1 MKKLI
6 AVIYTFIALLPL
18 VATPQGNNAGK
29 CPAVKVQAERLADL
43 NVPRYGHTV
52 LLLNGEP
59 TVIGGHTTN
68 FVPTPTLEYYK
79 DGKWH
84 LVQTAFTHD
93 DGCAVELATGKVLIM
108 GGHRENLGIGQSFEV
123 ELYDPSTCTSEGLAS
138 LDTKR
143 AMLSALALDDG
154 RVVIAGNWYHKD
166 GIEIYDGNTSFL
178 PVKGVSIGRATP
190 FILQTAKD
198 DAMIIGGMDTVGH
211 QITLPVADRLQG
223 EPCHV
228 PLLEEWRIAPVY
240 LSWPSSTA
248 FIGDKSKGDY
258 SYLLLITNDEGQLAI
273 ARVTNGEFTLLPT
286 DAPIPRSSQ
295 GEEIFYYGSI
305 LVDREC
311 QRAYLVGRDLH
322 HVTADSSVT
331 TRVYIVA
338 IDYAMSPAQLTFYYT
353 DVLADA
359 DIDNPILTADGD
371 LMLTGGVPQGS
382 NFKPTAATWLIH
394 ISPRNQTA
402 GIGKSLSIL
411 PLWGW
416 ALICG
421 SIMALC
427 ATLILLARRR
437 RKNQPQQLGAAVHEQ
452 APVIAQEAPA
462 AEYHEDIDGREDY
475 AELMQRICQLM
486 EEKRL
491 YLNPTLKM
499 ADIAVALGTSRTT
512 ISNCINSQRGC
523 SFPQFVNTYRVAH
536 AQELL
541 RNQPDLKIT
550 EVSMSSG
557 FSSEASFYR
566 IFKSITGTT
575 PTDWRLDNKA

>member
-1 MKKLI
+1 M
-6 AVIYTFIALLPL
+6 
-18 VATPQGNNAGK
+18 Q
-29 CPAVKVQAERLADL
+29 CPMVKVQAERLADL
-43 NVPRYGHTV
+43 NMPRYGHTV

-84 LVQTAFTHD
+84 LVPTAFTHD

-108 GGHRENLGIGQSFEV
+108 GGHKENLGIGQSYEV
-123 ELYDPSTCTSEGLAS
+123 ELYDPLTRTSEGLAS

-154 RVVIAGNWYHKD
+154 RVLIAGNWHHED
-166 GIEIYDGNTSFL
+166 AIEIFDGKVSFL

-198 DAMIIGGMDTVGH
+198 DAMIIGGLDTVGH
-211 QITLPVADRLQG
+211 PITLPVADRLQG

-228 PLLEEWRIAPVY
+228 PLLEEWRITSVY
-240 LSWPSSTA
+240 LSWSSSTA

-273 ARVTNGEFTLLPT
+273 ARITNGEFTLLPT

-295 GEEIFYYGSI
+295 GEEIFYYGGI

-311 QRAYLVGRDLH
+311 QRAYLVGRDLRH
-322 HVTADSSVT
+322 KTADSSVT
-331 TRVYIVA
+331 TRVYVVA

-359 DIDNPILTADGD
+359 YIDNPILTADGD

-394 ISPRNQTA
+394 ISPRNLTA
-402 GIGKSLSIL
+402 GIGKTLSIL

-416 ALICG
+416 ALICV

-427 ATLILLARRR
+427 AILILLARRR
-437 RKNQPQQLGAAVHEQ
+437 RKSQTQLLGAADHEQ

-475 AELMQRICQLM
+475 DELMQRICQLM
-486 EEKRL
+486 EEERL

-512 ISNCINSQRGC
+512 ISNCINSQCGC

>member
-1 MKKLI
+1 MLLGI
-6 AVIYTFIALLPL
+6 ATLLPL
-18 VATPQGNNAGK
+18 AAQSHDNGAVR
-29 CPAVKVQAERLADL
+29 CPVVKVEAERLLDL
-43 NVPRYGHTV
+43 NIPRFGHSV
-52 LLLNGEP
+52 LCLNGEP
-59 TVIGGHTTN
+59 TVVGGHTTN

-84 LVQTAFTHD
+84 LVQTAFSHD
-93 DGCAVELATGKVLIM
+93 DGCAVELTTGKVLIM
-108 GGHRENLGIGQSFEV
+108 GGHKENMGIGQSYEV
-123 ELYDPSTCTSEGLAS
+123 ELYDPLMRTSEGLAS

-154 RVVIAGNWYHKD
+154 CVVIAGNWYHKD
-166 GIEIYDGNTSFL
+166 AIEIYDGNKSFL

-228 PLLEEWRIAPVY
+228 PLLKEWRIAPVY
-240 LSWPSSTA
+240 LSWPSSGA

-258 SYLLLITNDEGQLAI
+258 SYLLLITNDEGHLAI

-286 DAPIPRSSQ
+286 DVPIPRSSQ
-295 GEEIFYYGSI
+295 WGEIYYYGSI

-311 QRAYLVGRDLH
+311 QRAYLVGCDPRH
-322 HVTADSSVT
+322 KTADSSVT

-338 IDYAMSPAQLTFYYT
+338 IDYATEPAGLTFCYT
-353 DVLADA
+353 DVLADV
-359 DIDNPILTADGD
+359 DIYNPMLTADGD

-402 GIGKSLSIL
+402 GIGKFSSFLSH
-411 PLWGW
+411 WVW
-416 ALICG
+416 ALICV

-437 RKNQPQQLGAAVHEQ
+437 RKNQPQDLGAAVHEQ

-462 AEYHEDIDGREDY
+462 AEYLEDKDGREDY
-475 AELMQRICQLM
+475 AELMHRICQLM
-486 EEKRL
+486 EKERL

-499 ADIAVALGTSRTT
+499 TDIAAALGTSRTT

-541 RNQPDLKIT
+541 RNQPDLKIAD
-550 EVSMSSG
+550 VSVSSG

-575 PTDWRLDNKA
+575 PTDWRLKI